1 MNSNAGGNHHR
12 AIFAVAAWFSISA
25 RAKDMPTF
33 QPRFL
38 NHPVRRLQSFCP
50 MESTGLS
57 TARANLEEDLA
68 AARNACTTPPCFID
82 VADMEGYN
90 DLLEACE
97 AARGAFHV
105 GSVDIT
111 CSATYEVVNMP
122 ECFESASQDATCTT
136 DVFEDYIAIVWD
148 FDECTEVATHTNTTD
163 FSGSSTSSCLVDSS
177 IVDTARRILATEVL
191 ADANACTNSPCVFN
205 VETYPEYSAMVDACE
220 SARGVFHVFS
230 VVVTCVSRTLQFN
243 DYPDCF
249 IRESL
254 DPDCT
259 ESFPETY
266 MEILWNNEGCTESAT
281 HTAMIDFHSP
291 GPTAAMPTDPPAFP
305 TDPPAYPSDPP
316 AFLTDP
322 PTNECILPADG
333 VHSASEDLVNEVRTS
348 IEDCPSSPCTI
359 EVGGAQTYSDLL
371 DACKEAKG
379 AFHVYTVEV
388 LCSRVTFEFN
398 KFPACGVS
406 ANSNSVC
413 DPDHYADMLELVF
426 DADNCTET
434 ATLTGTTD
442 FFTGESDDPDA
453 SETPIGTPIGTDTT
467 AVPTSLP
474 QALPTPS
481 PKDTPTPLQASSA
494 RGLSAQKNS
503 CGIILALTISLACA
517 AWI

>member
-1 MNSNAGGNHHR
+1 MNSNAAGNHHR

-25 RAKDMPTF
+25 RAQDIPTF

-57 TARANLEEDLA
+57 TARANLEEDLV

-82 VADMEGYN
+82 VADTEGYN

-177 IVDTARRILATEVL
+177 IVDTAGRILATEVL

-220 SARGVFHVFS
+220 SATGVFHVFS

-249 IRESL
+249 ISESL

-259 ESFPETY
+259 ESFSETY
-266 MEILWNNEGCTESAT
+266 MEKTITT
-281 HTAMIDFHSP
+281 HGLIVLRSLLP
-291 GPTAAMPTDPPAFP
+291 LKAF
-305 TDPPAYPSDPP
+305 
-316 AFLTDP
+316 
-322 PTNECILPADG
+322 
-333 VHSASEDLVNEVRTS
+333 R
-348 IEDCPSSPCTI
+348 
-359 EVGGAQTYSDLL
+359 
-371 DACKEAKG
+371 
-379 AFHVYTVEV
+379 
-388 LCSRVTFEFN
+388 LC
-398 KFPACGVS
+398 
-406 ANSNSVC
+406 
-413 DPDHYADMLELVF
+413 
-426 DADNCTET
+426 
-434 ATLTGTTD
+434 
-442 FFTGESDDPDA
+442 
-453 SETPIGTPIGTDTT
+453 
-467 AVPTSLP
+467 
-474 QALPTPS
+474 
-481 PKDTPTPLQASSA
+481 SA
-494 RGLSAQKNS
+494 RGSPMLSQQTPSFPRRECCHVVSFVFVYFVACAFLS
-503 CGIILALTISLACA
+503 SYFSGYSAPPTVPFLALSRKFLIVLLICA
-517 AWI
+517 KGP